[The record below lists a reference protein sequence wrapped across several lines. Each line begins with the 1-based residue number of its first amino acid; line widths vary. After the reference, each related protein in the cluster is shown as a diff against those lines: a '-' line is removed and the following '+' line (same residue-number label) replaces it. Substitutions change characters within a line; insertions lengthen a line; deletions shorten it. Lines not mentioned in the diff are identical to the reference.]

1 MNIFVLFFLFFHFSS
16 SLFEYVFHLIFGSVC
31 LRAGPHSSRFG
42 TSVSSPE
49 GKYEAFSNASRWEA
63 CWESSTEN
71 KARSPAKNLPTRLN
85 SSRERRNARP
95 AVLILRTYSYS
106 TVVLTLFW
114 RYNTSLRLHVAK
126 LLFIKSCIHSWKN
139 SLWPQL

>member
-1 MNIFVLFFLFFHFSS
+1 MNIFVLFFLFFHFLRLLLNMS
-16 SLFEYVFHLIFGSVC
+16 FHLIFGSVC
-31 LRAGPHSSRFG
+31 LRAGPRSSRFG

-49 GKYEAFSNASRWEA
+49 GKYEAFGNASRWEA
-63 CWESSTEN
+63 CWGSSTEN
-71 KARSPAKNLPTRLN
+71 KARSLTKNLPTRLN
-85 SSRERRNARP
+85 SSRGRRNARP

-114 RYNTSLRLHVAK
+114 HYNTFLRLHVAK
-126 LLFIKSCIHSWKN
+126 LLFIKSCIHSWKD

>member
-16 SLFEYVFHLIFGSVC
+16 SPFAYVFHLIFGSVY

-85 SSRERRNARP
+85 SSRGRRNARS
-95 AVLILRTYSYS
+95 ADIENLLVFYSC
-106 TVVLTLFW
+106 VNFVLT
-114 RYNTSLRLHVAK
+114 
-126 LLFIKSCIHSWKN
+126 
-139 SLWPQL
+139 